1 MTEKALTN
9 IEKVKVMMNADT
21 VKEQFRNAL
30 KDNASLFQASII
42 ELLSNDSYLQSC
54 DPKSILTAALTL
66 ATLKLPLNK
75 SLGFAYLVPYKGT
88 VQPQIGYKGLI
99 QLAQRTGLYK
109 CINAGPVFEGELK
122 SVDKLSGEIDISG
135 EKTGDNVIGY
145 FAFFSTNYG
154 FSKSIYWT
162 AEEVH
167 RHARRFS
174 RAYKAAPGK
183 KPGPWETDF
192 DAMACKTVLK
202 TLISHYGPMTIDIG
216 DTIAKAD
223 GEDVPDDAFDIE
235 IEPEKDGL
243 KAFAELAKK
252 ESEPE
257 AMPELAK
264 KEPEPEIIEEKSA
277 NDIQANPAIE
287 TGPELMQYLISAGRK
302 EEDLKRTLKSAL
314 EKSFE
319 ELKPSE
325 VETAKKIFGVAVESI
340 NDFE

>member
-1 MTEKALTN
+1 METKALTN
-9 IEKVKVMMNADT
+9 IERVKVMMNSDT

-30 KDNASLFQASII
+30 KENASLFQASII

-145 FAFFSTNYG
+145 FAYFSTNYG

-162 AEEVH
+162 KEAVEK
-167 RHARRFS
+167 HAKRFS
-174 RAYKAAPGK
+174 QSFQRKS
-183 KPGPWETDF
+183 GPWASDF
-192 DAMACKTVLK
+192 DAMATKTVLK
-202 TLISHYGPMTIDIG
+202 SLISHYGPMTIDIG

-223 GEDVPDDAFDIE
+223 GGDVPDDAFDIE
-235 IEPEKDGL
+235 IEPERDGL

-252 ESEPE
+252 E
-257 AMPELAK
+257 
-264 KEPEPEIIEEKSA
+264 PEPEIL
-277 NDIQANPAIE
+277 
-287 TGPELMQYLISAGRK
+287 PELKAENGVDLLIELVTAGLK
-302 EEDLKRTLKSAL
+302 EDEVRRTVKSAL
-314 EKSFE
+314 EKEIEHLTAEDMEIAKRLFE
-319 ELKPSE
+319 
-325 VETAKKIFGVAVESI
+325 
-340 NDFE
+340 